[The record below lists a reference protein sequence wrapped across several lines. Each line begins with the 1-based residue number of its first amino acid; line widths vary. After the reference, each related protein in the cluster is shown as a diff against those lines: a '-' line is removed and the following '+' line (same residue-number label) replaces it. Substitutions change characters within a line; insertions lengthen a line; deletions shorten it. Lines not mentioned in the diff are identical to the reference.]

1 MRPGWFVAIAVVLSL
16 AFLFAAV
23 GETVFSAEA
32 GEGGASLEAMDA
44 FERVLEY
51 FSRFLTGTEEGPDT
65 RGGGAVFSK
74 NPYIYIAAFWK
85 EILNAPR
92 ERTFVERIMA
102 FLDAVRVRKHSPS
115 TY

>member
-1 MRPGWFVAIAVVLSL
+1 MRPGWFVAITVVLTL
-16 AFLFAAV
+16 AFLFAVV

-51 FSRFLTGTEEGPDT
+51 FSRFLTDTGEEPDT
-65 RGGGAVFSK
+65 WGGGAVFSK

-85 EILNAPR
+85 EIVNAPR

-102 FLDAVRVRKHSPS
+102 FLDAVRVRKHSPMA
-115 TY
+115 Y